1 MTSLT
6 NEFGRVE
13 EDGTV
18 YVIAGDTERAVGQVP
33 DATPEEALAFFVRRY
48 DALETEVMLLE
59 SRVRAEAMSPQEA
72 GKAIEHAKENIA
84 QANAV
89 GDLATLTKRLEAL
102 AQLLPEQIEKRK
114 QAKAEQ
120 VAQTIAAKEAM
131 VAEAEQ
137 LAAGDDWRHGA
148 DRFRQLLEEWKAL
161 PRTDRASDNELWH
174 RFSSAR
180 TTYTRQRKA
189 YYAQLGARRDE
200 AKRLKEAIIT
210 EAEPLADSTDW
221 GATSAA
227 FRDLMAR
234 WKAAGSARRADDE
247 ALWQRFRAIQDKFFD
262 ARTAVN
268 NATNAEHD
276 ANLAAK
282 NELLAKVQA
291 DLAGV
296 TDVSQ
301 AKEIHRRFLDEFNQ
315 LGHVPRDAMHDLDRR
330 VRAVNE
336 QVAELEQAEWRRTD
350 PEARKRAQDTVALF
364 EAQVAKLEQDLTAAE
379 AAGDDRKAKDARK
392 SLETYNS
399 WLEQARLTLQ
409 EFTS

>member
-6 NEFGRVE
+6 TDFGRVE

-18 YVIAGDTERAVGQVP
+18 YVLEGNTEREVGQVP
-33 DATPEEALAFFVRRY
+33 DTSPEEALAFFVRRF

-59 SRVRAEAMSPQEA
+59 SRVRAEAMSPQDA
-72 GKAIEHAKENIA
+72 GKAIEHAKQNITE
-84 QANAV
+84 ANAV
-89 GDLATLTKRLEAL
+89 GDLAALGKRLDAL
-102 AQLLPEQIEKRK
+102 LELLPGQIEKRK

-120 VAQTIAAKEAM
+120 IAQTLAAKEAM
-131 VAEAEQ
+131 VTEAEQ
-137 LAAGDDWRHGA
+137 LAAGEDWRHGA

-180 TTYTRQRKA
+180 TAYTRRRKA
-189 YYAQLGARRDE
+189 YYAQLGVRRDE
-200 AKRLKEAIIT
+200 AKRLKEAIIV
-210 EAEPLADSTDW
+210 EAEPLATSTDW

-247 ALWQRFRAIQDKFFD
+247 ALWQRFRAIQDQFFD
-262 ARTAVN
+262 ARTAAH

-291 DLAGV
+291 DLEGV
-296 TDVSQ
+296 SDVAQ
-301 AKEIHRRFLDEFNQ
+301 AKEIHRRFLEQFNQ
-315 LGHVPRDAMHDLDRR
+315 LGHVPRDAMQDLDRR
-330 VRAVNE
+330 VRTINDH
-336 QVAELEQAEWRRTD
+336 VAELEQAEWRRTD
-350 PEARKRAQDTVALF
+350 PEARNRAQDTVALF
-364 EAQVAKLEQDLTAAE
+364 ESQVAKLERDLAAAE

-409 EFTS
+409 EFSG